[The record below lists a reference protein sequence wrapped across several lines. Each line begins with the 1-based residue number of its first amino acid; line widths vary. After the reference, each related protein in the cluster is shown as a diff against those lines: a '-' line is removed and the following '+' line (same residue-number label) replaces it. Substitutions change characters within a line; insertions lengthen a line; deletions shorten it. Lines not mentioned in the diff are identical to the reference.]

1 VKKLFVLQGIPDGLE
16 RGLHPEQYSRV
27 AGLRPGGLIP
37 FVKDIRY
44 IRAILND
51 GRATL
56 LRRFQA
62 RRRSRGRPT
71 YLPIFIG
78 EWYDTPHP
86 IERGM
91 NSALHHQADLRGS
104 VELRPINNPLRTL
117 FPAMTY
123 HNCRR
128 SLGSK

>member
-1 VKKLFVLQGIPDGLE
+1 MKKLFVLQGIPDGLE

-44 IRAILND
+44 VRTILND

-62 RRRSRGRPT
+62 RRRGSAA
-71 YLPIFIG
+71 LPAYRFSSAS
-78 EWYDTPHP
+78 
-86 IERGM
+86 GM
-91 NSALHHQADLRGS
+91 IRLIRLNA
-104 VELRPINNPLRTL
+104 E
-117 FPAMTY
+117 
-123 HNCRR
+123 
-128 SLGSK
+128 